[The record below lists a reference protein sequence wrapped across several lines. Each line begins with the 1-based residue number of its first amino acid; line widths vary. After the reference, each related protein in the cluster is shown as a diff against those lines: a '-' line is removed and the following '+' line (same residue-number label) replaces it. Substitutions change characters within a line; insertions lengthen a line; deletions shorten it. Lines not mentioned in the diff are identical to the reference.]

1 MGETIN
7 VSRQR
12 LVRNTYIPIANKE
25 VTAYLYVLSVHRVD
39 KIAKPSKADGCLFSF
54 NLHFESMDCALE
66 VYIIVVNTDVTTG
79 IACMCKCGLESS
91 NIQHDDHS
99 HLLRCLAIMRVF

>member
-1 MGETIN
+1 
-7 VSRQR
+7 
-12 LVRNTYIPIANKE
+12 
-25 VTAYLYVLSVHRVD
+25 
-39 KIAKPSKADGCLFSF
+39 
-54 NLHFESMDCALE
+54 MDCALE
-66 VYIIVVNTDVTTG
+66 VYIIVVNTDVTTM